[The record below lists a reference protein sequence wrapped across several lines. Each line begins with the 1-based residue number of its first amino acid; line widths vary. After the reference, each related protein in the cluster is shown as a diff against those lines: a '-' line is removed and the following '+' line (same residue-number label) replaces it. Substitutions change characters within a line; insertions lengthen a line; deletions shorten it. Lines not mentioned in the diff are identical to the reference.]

1 MKLRLLI
8 IACVLAAL
16 GTQFTYSQQPAA
28 SAPERQ
34 AALVKQYC
42 LGCHNNTAKTGGLT
56 LELLDIRHPEQGGET
71 ARETWEKVIRKVR
84 VGMMPP
90 QGAPKPTE
98 QDRNS
103 LVAWLEGELDRAEAT
118 HPHPGSVGVH
128 RMNRAEYANAI
139 RDVLD
144 LQVDPVALLPPDD
157 AAFGFDNIAE
167 TLGASPALVEQYL
180 SAAGKIAA
188 LAVGDPG
195 TGPAAE
201 VIRIRQDTS
210 QNVAISGMPLGTE
223 GGTMVHTTL
232 PLDGEYRLDVKYMI
246 SNLGAMKG
254 LEMEHDVEIAVD
266 GKRVHFATIGG
277 PQDFAALMRNISE
290 AQQAVEARSSTR
302 IPLSAGPHDISIA
315 FVYRGALQ
323 GSTRLQQFIR
333 SSQDN
338 LDATGHPHIETLTIT
353 GPFKPTGMG
362 QTPSR
367 KRIFVCHPEKPAD
380 EPACARTI
388 LSQLAHRAY
397 RGTETPQDVDRAM
410 ESFAAG
416 RTQRGFEGGIQTAIE
431 RVLAS
436 PKFTFRVERDPANAA
451 AGDVHPLSGLEL
463 ASRLSFFLW
472 SSIPDDT
479 LLDLANHGQLSKP
492 AVLEAQVRRMLADP
506 KADALVKNFAGQWL
520 YLRNL
525 DGMVPNSVTFPDFD
539 DNLRQAFRR
548 ETELFFQ
555 SIVQE
560 DRNALDLMTA
570 NYTFLNERLARHYR
584 IPYIYGSHFR
594 RVTLND
600 EARWGLLGKG
610 STLMISSHTDRTSPV
625 VRGKWVLENLLG
637 TPPPPP
643 PLNVPALNE
652 SNSRGARVLTMR
664 ERMAEH
670 RDNPACASCH
680 RIMDPIGLSLENF
693 DAVGA
698 WRDREA
704 GGTLGGGGTVI
715 DASGTLLDGTNV
727 TGPVELRKALLKKP
741 EIFVSTLTEKLMI
754 YALGRGLNAHD
765 MPEIRRIV
773 REAHNQD
780 QSKDY
785 RFSQLILG
793 VVNSKPFQLRAKPAS
808 DSAQVARN

>member
-8 IACVLAAL
+8 LALGVAVV
-16 GTQFTYSQQPAA
+16 GTQFTFSQQPAPSPA
-28 SAPERQ
+28 ERQ
-34 AALVKQYC
+34 AALLKQYC
-42 LGCHNNTAKTGGLT
+42 VGCHNNALKTGGLT
-56 LELLDIRHPEQGGET
+56 LESLDVRHPEQGGE
-71 ARETWEKVIRKVR
+71 AALEAWEKVIRKVR

-98 QDRNS
+98 QDRAS
-103 LVAWLEGELDRAEAT
+103 LIAWLEGELDRAGTA

-139 RDVLD
+139 RDLLD
-144 LQVDPVALLPPDD
+144 LQVDSAALLPPDD

-188 LAVGDPG
+188 LAVGDPD

-201 VIRIRQDTS
+201 VIRIRQDAS

-277 PQDFAALMRNISE
+277 PQDFAALMRNITE
-290 AQQAVEARSSTR
+290 AQLAVEARSSTR
-302 IPLSAGPHDISIA
+302 IPLSAGPHDISVG
-315 FVYRGALQ
+315 FVYRGAVQ
-323 GSTRLQQFIR
+323 GSTRLQQFVR

-338 LDATGHPHIETLTIT
+338 LDATGHPHIETFTIT
-353 GPFKPTGMG
+353 GPFKPTGSG

-367 KRIFVCHPEKPAD
+367 KKIFVCHPAKPAD

-397 RGTETPQDVDRAM
+397 RGTESPQDLDRLM
-410 ESFAAG
+410 ESFTAG
-416 RTQRGFEGGIQTAIE
+416 RADNGFERGIQTALE
-431 RVLAS
+431 RMLAS

-451 AGDVHPLSGLEL
+451 AGDIHPLSGLEL

-479 LLDLANHGQLSKP
+479 LLDLAKRNQLSKP

-506 KADALVKNFAGQWL
+506 KAEALVKNFAGQWL

-525 DGMVPNSVTFPDFD
+525 EGMVPNSVGFPDFD
-539 DNLRQAFRR
+539 DNLRQAFRK
-548 ETELFFQ
+548 ETELFFR
-555 SIVQE
+555 SILQE
-560 DRNALDLMTA
+560 DRNVLDLLTA
-570 NYTFLNERLARHYR
+570 DYTFLNERLARHYR
-584 IPYIYGSHFR
+584 VPYIYGSHFR
-594 RVTLND
+594 RVTLKD
-600 EARWGLLGKG
+600 ETRWGLLGKG

-652 SNSRGARVLTMR
+652 SNQRQGRILSMR

-693 DAVGA
+693 DAVGG
-698 WRDREA
+698 WRDRE
-704 GGTLGGGGTVI
+704 GGGSVI
-715 DASGTLLDGTNV
+715 DASGTLLDGSDV
-727 TGPVELRKALLKKP
+727 TGPVQLRKALLKKP
-741 EIFVSTLTEKLMI
+741 EIFVSTMTEKLMI
-754 YALGRGLNAHD
+754 YALGRGLSARD
-765 MPEIRRIV
+765 MPEIRKTV
-773 REAHNQD
+773 REARNH
-780 QSKDY
+780 DY

-793 VVNSKPFQLRAKPAS
+793 VVNSTPFQMRGGK
-808 DSAQVARN
+808 